1 LQEEFKRLSL
11 NRLTTLQTDITNFM
25 TSREGLTIYTLNCQ
39 SLNKHALDLNDSI
52 SQKSNFLLLS
62 ETWLPDDKSIELPNF
77 NCIAHFKR
85 KNVRAAGVA
94 IYQRSNMSHVST
106 TNIDLMV
113 QNATEINVSQAP
125 VGDLCASQI
134 VMDDGREF
142 LMVIVYI
149 SPNQKINDII
159 AFLHR
164 RLLPYSHEG
173 SMLLKD
179 NLDKLPLLL
188 AGDFNVN
195 FARDNSLQLITF
207 LQEKFSLHI
216 NNDPREATTRYGT
229 VIDGVFT
236 RYLDNVMSRTFVAYF
251 SYHRPII
258 TLIPA
263 IVPLEAS
270 TATVTEITNE
280 ATDNID

>member
-1 LQEEFKRLSL
+1 MS
-11 NRLTTLQTDITNFM
+11 
-25 TSREGLTIYTLNCQ
+25 
-39 SLNKHALDLNDSI
+39 DSD
-52 SQKSNFLLLS
+52 S
-62 ETWLPDDKSIELPNF
+62 EN
-77 NCIAHFKR
+77 IA
-85 KNVRAAGVA
+85 
-94 IYQRSNMSHVST
+94 
-106 TNIDLMV
+106 NIMERDS
-113 QNATEINVSQAP
+113 ASP

-195 FARDNSLQLITF
+195 FARDNLLQLITF

-229 VIDGVFT
+229 AIDGVFT
-236 RYLDNVMSRTFVAYF
+236 SLSQLSRTFLGY
-251 SYHRPII
+251 SY
-258 TLIPA
+258 TLITSEQQ
-263 IVPLEAS
+263 L
-270 TATVTEITNE
+270 N
-280 ATDNID
+280 NIF

>member
-1 LQEEFKRLSL
+1 VS
-11 NRLTTLQTDITNFM
+11 
-25 TSREGLTIYTLNCQ
+25 
-39 SLNKHALDLNDSI
+39 DSD
-52 SQKSNFLLLS
+52 S
-62 ETWLPDDKSIELPNF
+62 EN
-77 NCIAHFKR
+77 IA
-85 KNVRAAGVA
+85 
-94 IYQRSNMSHVST
+94 
-106 TNIDLMV
+106 NIMERDS
-113 QNATEINVSQAP
+113 ASP

-149 SPNQKINDII
+149 SPNQN
-159 AFLHR
+159 
-164 RLLPYSHEG
+164 SHEG

-188 AGDFNVN
+188 AGDFNLN

-229 VIDGVFT
+229 AIDGVFT
-236 RYLDNVMSRTFVAYF
+236 RYLDIVMSCTFVAYF
-251 SYHRPII
+251 SYHCPIV

-270 TATVTEITNE
+270 TATVTEITDE

>member
-1 LQEEFKRLSL
+1 
-11 NRLTTLQTDITNFM
+11 M
-25 TSREGLTIYTLNCQ
+25 TSREAFTIYTLNYQ

-62 ETWLPDDKSIELPNF
+62 ETLLPDNKSIELPNC

-85 KNVRAAGVA
+85 KNVRAAGIVM
-94 IYQRSNMSHVST
+94 YQSSNISHVST
-106 TNIDLMV
+106 INIDLMV

-149 SPNQKINDII
+149 SSNQKINDII

-188 AGDFNVN
+188 AGDFSVK

-207 LQEKFSLHI
+207 LQEKFSLLVSLI
-216 NNDPREATTRYGT
+216 EMNRYSIDHLIQSC
-229 VIDGVFT
+229 VI
-236 RYLDNVMSRTFVAYF
+236 YS
-251 SYHRPII
+251 
-258 TLIPA
+258 
-263 IVPLEAS
+263 
-270 TATVTEITNE
+270 
-280 ATDNID
+280 